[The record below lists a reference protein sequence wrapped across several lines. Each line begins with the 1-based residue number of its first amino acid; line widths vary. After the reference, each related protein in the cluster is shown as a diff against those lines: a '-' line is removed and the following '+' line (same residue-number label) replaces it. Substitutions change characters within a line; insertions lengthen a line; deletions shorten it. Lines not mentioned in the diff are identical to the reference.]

1 MNTVLLKTFK
11 IAIKSKTN
19 HLRFQLSKM
28 PNIVWKYCKIIWDLR
43 SFAEFYYN
51 RVWFE
56 ILTGGTG
63 GIARLLISDCGR
75 EINGEFPAPETDIE
89 LDESVDMDE
98 PAEVVEEV
106 EAELDTVITLLP
118 SALAIALLKTVL
130 SKFPEESIVL
140 EEDRFERFE
149 IKLNSALP
157 LMAEKLFIATVLLHS
172 LPLVNLT
179 GVVLRDSSKT
189 EFSKLIRSS
198 SDMAPASFAA
208 IAAVSGVRELN
219 RGNSEIVAQ
228 KSLSDKGFTCIF
240 CESWDSF
247 QRKFYANPLTVVFV
261 GLDDGGKSEEE
272 FCTAAVVVVADDY
285 GIPLDLY

>member
-28 PNIVWKYCKIIWDLR
+28 PNIVWKYCKIIWDMR

-51 RVWFE
+51 RFLSRFLKLQTNNSLRTFELWVRCRVWFE

-130 SKFPEESIVL
+130 SKFIDLPIV
-140 EEDRFERFE
+140 FPAQNCQ
-149 IKLNSALP
+149 K
-157 LMAEKLFIATVLLHS
+157 
-172 LPLVNLT
+172 
-179 GVVLRDSSKT
+179 KT
-189 EFSKLIRSS
+189 EYL
-198 SDMAPASFAA
+198 P
-208 IAAVSGVRELN
+208 
-219 RGNSEIVAQ
+219 
-228 KSLSDKGFTCIF
+228 
-240 CESWDSF
+240 
-247 QRKFYANPLTVVFV
+247 RKIYYENP
-261 GLDDGGKSEEE
+261 DW
-272 FCTAAVVVVADDY
+272 
-285 GIPLDLY
+285 